1 MKYKSMKRIS
11 KILAIG
17 ILITGNN
24 IFAQDTK
31 SAKE

>member
-1 MKYKSMKRIS
+1 MKYKNMKRTS